1 MSDPKTIA
9 LSPLVGRKALGKQ
22 QAGDKVESAR
32 PEADEFGKRSF
43 RSWGRARSQA

>member
-9 LSPLVGRKALGKQ
+9 LSSLVGRKAPGKQ
-22 QAGDKVESAR
+22 PAGDKVESAR

-43 RSWGRARSQA
+43 RSWGGARSQA